1 MRSPIRHSQVFDG
14 GGRSRQRPA
23 GVGRTR
29 ARHDALGAERCAQI
43 THVSADAADW
53 IADVVSERLPGVVT
67 CSTTGAKI
75 RVYTNDMEQLPEYLQ
90 RTLGARQQSERI
102 FRPTDSEGAQ
112 VDPAEI
118 ERMALRFTDTREQRW
133 ERIGS
138 QAARRIEP

>member
-75 RVYTNDMEQLPEYLQ
+75 RVYTNDMEQLPEYLL

-112 VDPAEI
+112 V

>member
-1 MRSPIRHSQVFDG
+1 
-14 GGRSRQRPA
+14 
-23 GVGRTR
+23 
-29 ARHDALGAERCAQI
+29 
-43 THVSADAADW
+43 
-53 IADVVSERLPGVVT
+53 LPGVMT

-75 RVYTNDMEQLPEYLQ
+75 RVHTNDMEQLPEYLQ
-90 RTLGARQQSERI
+90 RTLGARQQSERM

-112 VDPAEI
+112 V